1 MPELAAAALRIPA
14 PPQLDE
20 RPFVIHLIPDEQD
33 ATVAAAS
40 IVAGL
45 AGPDVRV
52 VRAGNPLRSPLTL
65 DRILIQVSGPDGVVQ
80 GSDAS
85 LLVRAIAERQAQET
99 RVVLLV
105 EQAETIHPKVLR
117 SLQAMAPFFVQ
128 AGSPALQVVFVGR
141 PSFRDLLDGEQ
152 LPLLR
157 AALDAG
163 PPAMPPIAEPAL
175 RSDSAGHQVPKIEA
189 AASLEPPAPVRVS
202 DARAVPPR
210 YSRAGLIRALLLVM
224 VALGTVWVA
233 YAGLRALFYRASPA
247 PPRAISTITAPTSPS
262 VPQSTPA
269 IPDLSGPS
277 GAPAMS
283 PIPATPPVPNLGAPA
298 VTPPASD
305 DEIRLRKEFDAFL
318 SSAGRNVSTLSDAQ
332 RSTLFQE
339 YLEWRARTAP
349 NR

>member
-14 PPQLDE
+14 PPQSDD
-20 RPFVIHLIPDEQD
+20 RPFAIHLIPDDQD
-33 ATVAAAS
+33 ATAAVAS

-80 GSDAS
+80 GSDAN

-128 AGSPALQVVFVGR
+128 AGSPALQVVFIGR

-157 AALDAG
+157 AALDTVPPAG
-163 PPAMPPIAEPAL
+163 PLIAGPAV
-175 RSDSAGHQVPKIEA
+175 RSGAAGQQVPKVEA
-189 AASLEPPAPVRVS
+189 AASPGPPAPVIVA

-210 YSRAGLIRALLLVM
+210 YSRAGLVRALLLVM
-224 VALGTVWVA
+224 VALGMVWIA

-247 PPRAISTITAPTSPS
+247 PPRAVPTITAPIPPPS
-262 VPQSTPA
+262 PQSAPA
-269 IPDLSGPS
+269 VPDLSGRGS
-277 GAPAMS
+277 APAMS
-283 PIPATPPVPNLGAPA
+283 PVPAIPPVPSPAAPV
-298 VTPPASD
+298 VTPLQPD
-305 DEIRLRKEFDAFL
+305 DAARLRRDFDAFL

-332 RSTLFQE
+332 RSALFQE
-339 YLEWRARTAP
+339 YLEWRARMAP